1 MNIRYLVLE
10 INLIQILYMY
20 TSIRINLSKKK

>member
-20 TSIRINLSKKK
+20 TSIQINLSKKK